1 MPPSSKTCSSCK
13 AVKAKLPL
21 HVRVFSCEACGLVID
36 RDENA
41 ARNLVDL
48 ASAGTT
54 GTGVAGDRGTPS
66 VPKPRGAVQKT
77 RVSRASR
84 KADPVR
90 AGGAK
95 PPHRRKEPR
104 DLQQDTTAQ
113 LGLW

>member
-1 MPPSSKTCSSCK
+1 MKT
-13 AVKAKLPL
+13 KLAL
-21 HVRVFSCEACGLVID
+21 SERVYNCDACGLVID
-36 RDENA
+36 RDRNA
-41 ARNLVDL
+41 ARNLAAL

-66 VPKPRGAVQKT
+66 VPKPRGADQKT
-77 RVSRASR
+77 RASRASR

>member
-1 MPPSSKTCSSCK
+1 SKTCSSCK
-13 AVKAKLPL
+13 TVKAKLPL
-21 HVRVFSCEACGLVID
+21 HVRVFSCDACGLVID

-41 ARNLVDL
+41 ARNLADL

-66 VPKPRGAVQKT
+66 VPKPRGADQKT
-77 RVSRASR
+77 RASRASR